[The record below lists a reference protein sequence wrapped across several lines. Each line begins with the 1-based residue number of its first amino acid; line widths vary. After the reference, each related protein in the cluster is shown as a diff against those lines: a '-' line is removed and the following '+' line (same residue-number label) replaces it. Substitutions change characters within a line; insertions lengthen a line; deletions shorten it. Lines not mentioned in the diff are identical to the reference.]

1 MKPGDLIKNSGLGYL
16 AIVLKVGENDL
27 NSWIQIHPIG
37 CPYLNADAVYIAD
50 YFIVISEGA

>member
-1 MKPGDLIKNSGLGYL
+1 LIKNSGLGYL
-16 AIVLKVGENDL
+16 AIVLRVGENDL

-37 CPYLNADAVYIAD
+37 CPYLSADAVYIAD